1 MKIFRSLLVRL
12 TWVFA
17 GAALMVALFNVATA
31 QQKSAAASAEKD
43 LTKGSF
49 ALKTKKGQIASLS
62 LRSKEAKLSD
72 ITAELSKRLKVPV
85 FLSAVMQKQQVSV
98 DFNELT
104 LEPALQLLAPQVFID
119 YQVSGAQQ
127 VPLGIYLWGYNE
139 VPPAINSV
147 VPSST
152 QALLIEGD
160 TEDGVEPK
168 TEEERKRLEE
178 KPLRISLLNNNL
190 TIHAKQQPLMLIL
203 LKVGE
208 ELGVPVEIKDEPR
221 ELITTDIVAVP
232 WEDAI
237 QRLSPN
243 IRIYVRADLMR
254 LDRRPLRM
262 VLMAPGSENQTSAQ
276 TQ

>member
-1 MKIFRSLLVRL
+1 MF
-12 TWVFA
+12 T
-17 GAALMVALFNVATA
+17 AAMMVVMFGSASA
-31 QQKSAAASAEKD
+31 QQNTAPSGAKTQTQKQ
-43 LTKGSF
+43 KGTFS
-49 ALKTKKGQIASLS
+49 LSINKGQITSLS
-62 LRSKEAKLSD
+62 LRAKEANLSD
-72 ITAELSKRLKVPV
+72 ITADLSKRLKVPV
-85 FLSAVMQKQQVSV
+85 FLSPVMQKQPVSV

-104 LEPALQLLAPQVFID
+104 LEPALQLLAPQVFVD
-119 YQVSGAQQ
+119 YQVTGQQQ
-127 VPLGIYLWGYNE
+127 VPLGIYLWSYNE
-139 VPPAINSV
+139 VPPAINAV

-152 QALLIEGD
+152 QALLVEGD

-168 TEEERKRLEE
+168 TEEARKKLEE

-190 TIHAKQQPLMLIL
+190 TIRAKQQPLVLVV

-208 ELGVPVEIKDEPR
+208 ELGIPVEIRDEPR
-221 ELITTDIVAVP
+221 ELITTDIVGVP

-262 VLMAPGSENQTSAQ
+262 VLMAPGSENQTATVQ
-276 TQ
+276 